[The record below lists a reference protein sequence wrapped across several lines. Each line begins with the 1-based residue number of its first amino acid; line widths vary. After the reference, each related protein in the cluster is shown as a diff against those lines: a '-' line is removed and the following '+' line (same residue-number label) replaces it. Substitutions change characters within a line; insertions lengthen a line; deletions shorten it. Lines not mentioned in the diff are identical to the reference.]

1 MSTPL
6 TINAE
11 ALKAAVL
18 KAAPPGADAPKF
30 GDAPAT
36 PQRPVLDRSI
46 VSVKRYVT
54 LGFLTILAL
63 FGGFGGWAAT
73 TDLAGA
79 VLAPGSVVVA
89 SNVKKVQHPSGGVIS
104 QILVKNGD
112 KVKAGDVVV
121 RLDQTVTRAS
131 LQVITK
137 QIDELTGRVA
147 RLKAERDDSP
157 SVVFPGEL
165 VARLEEPDVA
175 QIINGEQGLFES
187 HVSTTRAQKKQLD
200 ERISGL
206 QQEISGNTSQAGS
219 KASEIQLIKKQ
230 LESLERLESQQLV
243 SAEKMMQMRREH
255 ARIEGEMAQLSAA
268 AGQSKGRIA
277 EIEIQK
283 LTIVSQGKSDTVKD
297 LREAEGKIIELTE
310 RRIAAQDQ
318 LSRVDI
324 RSPADGIVD
333 QMTVFTV
340 GGVVNTAEPLMMI
353 VPQDDRLV
361 VEAKI
366 APHDIDQAR
375 SHKKAVIRF
384 PAFNQRTTPSLDGTV
399 ESISAE
405 LTKEQQT
412 NMQYYV
418 ARIKIDEMEMKRLG
432 TLQLVPGMP
441 AEIQIRTTERSALS
455 YLLKPLEDA
464 FAKSFKER

>member
-1 MSTPL
+1 MSSPL
-6 TINAE
+6 T
-11 ALKAAVL
+11 LTAAGV
-18 KAAPPGADAPKF
+18 
-30 GDAPAT
+30 PAT
-36 PQRPVLDRSI
+36 VPAQPKRPTLDRSM
-46 VSVKRYVT
+46 VSVKNYV
-54 LGFLTILAL
+54 LFGFFTILAL
-63 FGGFGGWAAT
+63 FGGIGGWAAT

-104 QILVKNGD
+104 EILVKNGD

-137 QIDELTGRVA
+137 QIDELNGRVA
-147 RLKAERDDSP
+147 RLKAERDDAP
-157 SVVFPGEL
+157 SVVFPSEL
-165 VARLEEPDVA
+165 VARIDEPDVA
-175 QIINGEQGLFES
+175 QLINGEQKLFES
-187 HVSTTRAQKKQLD
+187 HVGTTKAQKQQLD
-200 ERISGL
+200 ERIAGF
-206 QQEISGNTSQAGS
+206 QQEISGNNAQAGTKS
-219 KASEIQLIKKQ
+219 REIQLIKKQ
-230 LESLERLESQQLV
+230 LEALERLESQQLV
-243 SAEKMMQMRREH
+243 SAEKMMQMRREF
-255 ARIEGEMAQLSAA
+255 ARIEGEMAQLTAA
-268 AGQSKGRIA
+268 AGQSKGKVA

-283 LTIVSQGKSDTVKD
+283 LTIDSQGKSDTVKD

-318 LSRVDI
+318 LTRVDI

-353 VPQDDRLV
+353 VPQDDLLV

-375 SHKKAVIRF
+375 SHKAAVIRF
-384 PAFNQRTTPSLDGTV
+384 PAFNQRTTPSLSGTV
-399 ESISAE
+399 ASISAE

-418 ARIKIDEMEMKRLG
+418 ARIKIDESELKRLG
-432 TLQLVPGMP
+432 KLELVPGMP
-441 AEIQIRTTERSALS
+441 AEVQIRTTERSALS

>member
-6 TINAE
+6 TLTAD
-11 ALKAAVL
+11 KAV
-18 KAAPPGADAPKF
+18 PAPK
-30 GDAPAT
+30 
-36 PQRPVLDRSI
+36 RPSLDRSL
-46 VSVKRYVT
+46 VSVRRYIT

-63 FGGFGGWAAT
+63 FGGIGGWAAT

-89 SNVKKVQHPSGGVIS
+89 SNIKKVQHPSGGVIS
-104 QILVKNGD
+104 KILVKNGD

-121 RLDQTVTRAS
+121 RLDETVTRAS

-147 RLKAERDDSP
+147 RLKAERDDAP
-157 SVVFPGEL
+157 SVVFPSEL
-165 VARLEEPDVA
+165 VSRIAEPDVA
-175 QIINGEQGLFES
+175 QIINGEQRLFES
-187 HVSTTRAQKKQLD
+187 HTGTTKAQKQQLD
-200 ERISGL
+200 ERIAGL
-206 QQEISGNTSQAGS
+206 QQDITGNTSQAAS
-219 KASEIQLIKKQ
+219 KTREIELVKKQ
-230 LESLERLESQQLV
+230 LESLERLERQQLV
-243 SAEKMMQMRREH
+243 SAEKMMQMRQQE
-255 ARIEGEMAQLSAA
+255 ARIEGELAQLASA
-268 AGQSKGRIA
+268 AGQSKGKIA

-283 LTIVSQGKSDTVKD
+283 LTIDSQGKSDAVKD

-310 RRIAAQDQ
+310 RRIAAQD
-318 LSRVDI
+318 LLTRVDI

-353 VPQDDRLV
+353 VPQDDLLV

-375 SHKKAVIRF
+375 SHNKAVIRF
-384 PAFNQRTTPSLDGTV
+384 PAFNQRTTPSLNGTV
-399 ESISAE
+399 ASISAE

-418 ARIKIDEMEMKRLG
+418 ARVKIDESEMKRLG
-432 TLQLVPGMP
+432 DLQLVPGMP

-464 FAKSFKER
+464 FARSFKER

>member
-1 MSTPL
+1 MSTSV
-6 TINAE
+6 TIPSG
-11 ALKAAVL
+11 ALPAVSKPAA
-18 KAAPPGADAPKF
+18 K
-30 GDAPAT
+30 
-36 PQRPVLDRSI
+36 RPTLDRSI
-46 VSVKRYVT
+46 ISVRRHVT

-63 FGGFGGWAAT
+63 FGGIGGWAAT

-79 VLAPGSVVVA
+79 VLAPGAVVVA
-89 SNVKKVQHPSGGVIS
+89 NNVKKVQHPSGGVVS

-112 KVKAGDVVV
+112 AVKAGDIVV
-121 RLDQTVTRAS
+121 RLDETITRAS

-137 QIDELTGRVA
+137 QIDELTGRVS
-147 RLKAERDDSP
+147 RLKAERDDAA
-157 SVVFPGEL
+157 SVTFPPGFTDRK
-165 VARLEEPDVA
+165 AEPDIA

-187 HVSTTRAQKKQLD
+187 HTSTTKAQKKQLD
-200 ERISGL
+200 ERVLGL
-206 QQEISGNTSQAGS
+206 KQEISGNTAQAES
-219 KASEIQLIKKQ
+219 KSKEIVLIKKQ
-230 LESLERLESQQLV
+230 LEALEKLEAQQLV
-243 SAEKMMQMRREH
+243 SAEKMMQMRREFT
-255 ARIEGEMAQLSAA
+255 RIEGELAQLTAA
-268 AGQSKGRIA
+268 AGQSKGKIA

-283 LTIVSQGKSDTVKD
+283 LTIDSQGKSDTVKD
-297 LREAEGKIIELTE
+297 LREAEGKVIELTE
-310 RRIAAQDQ
+310 RRIAAEDQ
-318 LSRVDI
+318 LKRVDI

-340 GGVVNTAEPLMMI
+340 GGVVNTAEPLMVI
-353 VPQDDRLV
+353 VPQNDQLV

-375 SHKKAVIRF
+375 SHKAAVIRF
-384 PAFNQRTTPSLDGTV
+384 PAFNQRTTPSLNGTV

-418 ARIKIDEMEMKRLG
+418 ARIKIDESEMKRLG
-432 TLQLVPGMP
+432 ALELVPGMP

-455 YLLKPLEDA
+455 YLMKPLEDA